1 MPQPADNEE
10 VIFLQQKVE
19 KGTAESRVMFIWQK
33 VEEVEEN
40 KPILQQ
46 CSLDWNGTGIG
57 VVKWDSKS
65 PFCEGIRPNFHLS
78 KKPKLDDIL

>member
-57 VVKWDSKS
+57 VVK
-65 PFCEGIRPNFHLS
+65 
-78 KKPKLDDIL
+78 